1 MLGALAFSSIY
12 IVTGLV
18 RWPAW
23 VSAAAG
29 VAVAALSYL
38 VLLRAVDRVQ
48 DWLIQLISELEGGGE
63 GYLPMEEDEDDEDL
77 SAADYDAG
85 YSTESLFLVHSLV
98 ESLAK
103 EMFRGFSSV
112 VVEAY
117 LPDALLVYPE
127 PSDEEVPQG
136 FSEPDGAEAVAEEKR
151 LRVMLDERHYA
162 SLARVVSRG
171 EGERGVIESEGE
183 LRALYDV
190 AKAIA
195 LSNIDDEALAAYAAY
210 KALVKM
216 IRAHRLAVPER
227 LRDLLPFEDR
237 DLRRRVREQ
246 VAEEGLTY

>member
-1 MLGALAFSSIY
+1 VLGALAFSSIY
-12 IVTGLV
+12 IVTSLV

-29 VAVAALSYL
+29 AAVAALSYL

-127 PSDEEVPQG
+127 PSDEEVPEG

-151 LRVMLDERHYA
+151 LRVMLDERHYV

-216 IRAHRLAVPER
+216 IRTRRLVVPER

>member
-63 GYLPMEEDEDDEDL
+63 GYLPMEGDEDDEDL
-77 SAADYDAG
+77 SAADYDVG

-216 IRAHRLAVPER
+216 IRTRRLVVPER

>member
-1 MLGALAFSSIY
+1 VLGALAFSSIY

-63 GYLPMEEDEDDEDL
+63 GYLPMEEDDDNEDL
-77 SAADYDAG
+77 SAADYDVD

-216 IRAHRLAVPER
+216 IRTRRLAVPER

>member
-1 MLGALAFSSIY
+1 
-12 IVTGLV
+12 
-18 RWPAW
+18 
-23 VSAAAG
+23 
-29 VAVAALSYL
+29 
-38 VLLRAVDRVQ
+38 
-48 DWLIQLISELEGGGE
+48 
-63 GYLPMEEDEDDEDL
+63 MEEDEDDEDL

-162 SLARVVSRG
+162 SLTRVVSRG
-171 EGERGVIESEGE
+171 EGEKGVIESEGE

-210 KALVKM
+210 KAIVKM

>member
-1 MLGALAFSSIY
+1 VLGALAFSSIY
-12 IVTGLV
+12 IVTTLV

-63 GYLPMEEDEDDEDL
+63 GYLPMEGDEDDEDL
-77 SAADYDAG
+77 SAADYDVD

-171 EGERGVIESEGE
+171 EGEKGVIESEDE

-216 IRAHRLAVPER
+216 IRAHRLTVPER

>member
-1 MLGALAFSSIY
+1 
-12 IVTGLV
+12 
-18 RWPAW
+18 
-23 VSAAAG
+23 
-29 VAVAALSYL
+29 
-38 VLLRAVDRVQ
+38 VDRVQ

-127 PSDEEVPQG
+127 PSDEEMPQG
-136 FSEPDGAEAVAEEKR
+136 FSEPDGAEAEAEEKR

-171 EGERGVIESEGE
+171 EGEKGVIESEGE

-210 KALVKM
+210 KAIVKM